1 MTTTIEV
8 TTIRPPKQG
17 KKMCQIVDKD
27 GRQYWAY
34 PNVANAM
41 TVGRFYDSE
50 VEEKNLDGRPFR
62 SIKKAKEVMPSA
74 AASSSRGSDLPSAH
88 ATRPHSSAADGAEQA
103 FVASV
108 LNGALIG
115 GHVKFEA
122 AALAGATRLLQMLY
136 SQSFGASSLAQYR
149 GTQQ

>member
-8 TTIRPPKQG
+8 TAIRPPKPD
-17 KKMCQIVDKD
+17 KKMFQVVGKD
-27 GRQYWAY
+27 GTNYWAF

-41 TVGRFYDSE
+41 TVGRLYDSE
-50 VEEKNLDGRPFR
+50 IEEKNLDGRPFR
-62 SIKKAKEVMPSA
+62 SIKKAKEVMPSDRTEDVRRQKSVD
-74 AASSSRGSDLPSAH
+74 ASPPSA
-88 ATRPHSSAADGAEQA
+88 TGGEQV
-103 FVASV
+103 FVAQV